1 MRKHP
6 LKQTDEEIY
15 QETYGKHADAKA
27 KALADAAER
36 AKHDA
41 TRPQARSVNDSTL
54 VGADYIP
61 KPLQPAVNVPANRFV
76 QKFKNFSTNVKNFLI
91 DHANRYKQQR
101 EIPMPTW
108 GDPKDPK

>member
-6 LKQTDEEIY
+6 ARQTDEEIY

-41 TRPQARSVNDSTL
+41 TRPQARAVNDSTL

-61 KPLQPAVNVPANRFV
+61 KPLQPAVDIPANRFV
-76 QKFKNFSTNVKNFLI
+76 QKFKNFSKNVKNFLSA
-91 DHANRYKQQR
+91 HADRYKKQR
-101 EIPMPTW
+101 SIPMPQW
-108 GDPKDPK
+108 GEDK